1 MADVTRTL
9 GATDLTYDHWC
20 EELDGLKTDQ
30 VRRMKGL
37 KTENQRLREAIADIT
52 RNKLVLPEAAL

>member
-1 MADVTRTL
+1 M
-9 GATDLTYDHWC
+9 TYDHWC